1 MVKLSKNKMEIS
13 SLFVYVSLV
22 LWQIGFII
30 GILLKLF
37 YKPTEKR
44 ITPTIVNTKLPAVE
58 VEIPKKKTEHVD
70 IEMKKQITMDKA
82 SINNV
87 VSDEVIKGKVKT
99 QKDKLKQMRKL

>member
-1 MVKLSKNKMEIS
+1 MEIS

-58 VEIPKKKTEHVD
+58 VGLPKKKIEHVD

>member
-1 MVKLSKNKMEIS
+1 M
-13 SLFVYVSLV
+13 
-22 LWQIGFII
+22 
-30 GILLKLF
+30 KLF
-37 YKPTEKR
+37 YKPTEKK
-44 ITPTIVNTKLPAVE
+44 IKPTIVNTKLPAVE

>member
-1 MVKLSKNKMEIS
+1 LVKLSKNKMEIS

>member
-1 MVKLSKNKMEIS
+1 MEIS

-44 ITPTIVNTKLPAVE
+44 IKSTIVNTKLPAVE
-58 VEIPKKKTEHVD
+58 VELPKKKTEHVD

>member
-1 MVKLSKNKMEIS
+1 MEIS

-44 ITPTIVNTKLPAVE
+44 IKSTIVNTKLPAVE

>member
-1 MVKLSKNKMEIS
+1 MEIS

-44 ITPTIVNTKLPAVE
+44 IKSTIVNTKLPAVE

-82 SINNV
+82 SISNV

>member
-1 MVKLSKNKMEIS
+1 MEIS

-58 VEIPKKKTEHVD
+58 VETPKKKTEHVD

-82 SINNV
+82 SISNV

>member
-1 MVKLSKNKMEIS
+1 MEIS

-37 YKPTEKR
+37 YKPTEK
-44 ITPTIVNTKLPAVE
+44 IIKPTIVNTKLPAVE
-58 VEIPKKKTEHVD
+58 VELPKKKTEHVD

>member
-1 MVKLSKNKMEIS
+1 LLKLSKNRMEIS

-58 VEIPKKKTEHVD
+58 VELPKKKTEHVD

>member
-1 MVKLSKNKMEIS
+1 MEIS

-44 ITPTIVNTKLPAVE
+44 IKPTIVNTKLPAVE
-58 VEIPKKKTEHVD
+58 VELPKKKTEHVD

-82 SINNV
+82 SISNV
-87 VSDEVIKGKVKT
+87 VSDEVQGKGINTKRQIKKIKRVITWLKV
-99 QKDKLKQMRKL
+99 

>member
-1 MVKLSKNKMEIS
+1 MEIS
-13 SLFVYVSLV
+13 SLFIYVSLV

-44 ITPTIVNTKLPAVE
+44 IKSTIVNTKLPAVE
-58 VEIPKKKTEHVD
+58 VELPKKKTEHVD

>member
-1 MVKLSKNKMEIS
+1 LLKLSKNRMEIS
-13 SLFVYVSLV
+13 SLFIYVSLV

-58 VEIPKKKTEHVD
+58 VELPKKKTEHVD

>member
-1 MVKLSKNKMEIS
+1 M
-13 SLFVYVSLV
+13 
-22 LWQIGFII
+22 
-30 GILLKLF
+30 F

>member
-1 MVKLSKNKMEIS
+1 MEIS

-58 VEIPKKKTEHVD
+58 VELPKKKTEW
-70 IEMKKQITMDKA
+70 
-82 SINNV
+82 
-87 VSDEVIKGKVKT
+87 
-99 QKDKLKQMRKL
+99 R

>member
-1 MVKLSKNKMEIS
+1 MLKLSKNRMEIS

-58 VEIPKKKTEHVD
+58 VELPKKKTEHVD

>member
-1 MVKLSKNKMEIS
+1 MEIS

-44 ITPTIVNTKLPAVE
+44 ITPTIVNPKLPAVE

>member
-1 MVKLSKNKMEIS
+1 MLKLSKNRIEIS

>member
-1 MVKLSKNKMEIS
+1 MEIS
-13 SLFVYVSLV
+13 SLFIYVSLV
-22 LWQIGFII
+22 LWQIGII
-30 GILLKLF
+30 TYILLNKF
-37 YKPTEKR
+37 YGKNPKKIIQTGQPT
-44 ITPTIVNTKLPAVE
+44 AVE
-58 VEIPKKKTEHVD
+58 VELPKKKTEHVD